1 MAPVGLP
8 VVVRVKRKRDLDPV
22 DTIVVEADET
32 PAAKRRA
39 RDAALAA
46 ELDAVLD
53 AGLAGGPGGS
63 KDAGDAR
70 GRDAAD
76 GADAAARAAIPARA
90 HRRRFRRVQMTLSLE
105 DVRNESVVRELARTV
120 AEAASGRKRATREPE
135 EPEDEPYSGPRLSS
149 KAYAE
154 LAKSIRLEA
163 ERESTRV
170 KRRATTLRRPAALS
184 SEIGAADAMVDHFRM
199 YDLEAAADERSPS
212 TSVAAAPDAPD
223 EGTLV
228 ADYLPMVAEFL
239 GKDAPATKENGGEA
253 RDAFVYDVYV
263 LENDD
268 EAAITKVNET
278 RWEARTMKS
287 SDGVATETMTNEEA
301 TETSAVFAGGTE
313 AALFFDFMDGLGDDD
328 VSDAD
333 SQDSNREDA
342 PDADY
347 PDTEDSFSADEDED
361 AWGRERHANRNGGGY
376 GFWPEYGCASAH
388 GAGDGDSN
396 YDADEGD
403 DGLARAWNLT
413 GTYRETAYD
422 PQYDDVGGEETYY
435 DQ

>member
-1 MAPVGLP
+1 MTPTGLP

-39 RDAALAA
+39 RDAALAT
-46 ELDAVLD
+46 ELDAVLEG
-53 AGLAGGPGGS
+53 GLAGGSDGS
-63 KDAGDAR
+63 KDADTR
-70 GRDAAD
+70 GRVAA
-76 GADAAARAAIPARA
+76 GGTDAAARADIPAHA

-105 DVRNESVVRELARTV
+105 DARNESAVRKLAQTV
-120 AEAASGRKRATREPE
+120 AEAASGRKRATRESE
-135 EPEDEPYSGPRLSS
+135 KLKEPHSDPKLSS
-149 KAYAE
+149 KAHAK
-154 LAKSIRLEA
+154 LAKSIRPEA

-170 KRRATTLRRPAALS
+170 KRRATSLRRPAPLS

-199 YDLEAAADERSPS
+199 YDLEAAAEEPPPS
-212 TSVAAAPDAPD
+212 TSVAAATDAPD

>member
-1 MAPVGLP
+1 M
-8 VVVRVKRKRDLDPV
+8 VRVKRKRDLDPV

-120 AEAASGRKRATREPE
+120 AEAASGRKRATCEPE
-135 EPEDEPYSGPRLSS
+135 EPEDEPHSGPKLSS
-149 KAYAE
+149 RAYAE

-170 KRRATTLRRPAALS
+170 KRRATTLRRPASLS

-199 YDLEAAADERSPS
+199 YDLEAAAEEPGPS
-212 TSVAAAPDAPD
+212 MSVAAATDAPD
-223 EGTLV
+223 EGTLM

-239 GKDAPATKENGGEA
+239 GKDAPAAKARGGDA
-253 RDAFVYDVYV
+253 SDAFVYDVYV

-268 EAAITKVNET
+268 ESVETKAKPED
-278 RWEARTMKS
+278 ARTTKT
-287 SDGVATETMTNEEA
+287 DAAATESSLASEEA
-301 TETSAVFAGGTE
+301 TETSATFAGGME
-313 AALFFDFMDGLGDDD
+313 AALFFDFTDGLGDDD

-347 PDTEDSFSADEDED
+347 PDTEDSFSGDEDED
-361 AWGRERHANRNGGGY
+361 AWGRERHADRNAGGY
-376 GFWPEYGCASAH
+376 GFWPGFGRA
-388 GAGDGDSN
+388 GARADGDGDSD

-403 DGLARAWNLT
+403 DGLARAWNST

-435 DQ
+435 

>member
-46 ELDAVLD
+46 ELDAVLEG
-53 AGLAGGPGGS
+53 GLADGPGGS
-63 KDAGDAR
+63 KGAGGAR
-70 GRDAAD
+70 GRDVAD
-76 GADAAARAAIPARA
+76 GADAAARAGIPAHA

-105 DVRNESVVRELARTV
+105 DARNETVVRELARTV

-135 EPEDEPYSGPRLSS
+135 EPEEPLPGPKLSS
-149 KAYAE
+149 KEYAE

-163 ERESTRV
+163 ERESMRV
-170 KRRATTLRRPAALS
+170 KRRATSLRRPAPLS

-199 YDLEAAADERSPS
+199 YDLEAAAEEPEPS
-212 TSVAAAPDAPD
+212 TSVAAATDAPD
-223 EGTLV
+223 EGTLM

-239 GKDAPATKENGGEA
+239 GKDAPAAKARGGDA
-253 RDAFVYDVYV
+253 SDAFVYDVYV

-268 EAAITKVNET
+268 ESVETKAKPED
-278 RWEARTMKS
+278 ARTTKT
-287 SDGVATETMTNEEA
+287 DAAATESSLASEEA
-301 TETSAVFAGGTE
+301 TETSATFAGGME
-313 AALFFDFMDGLGDDD
+313 AALFFDFTDGLGDDD

-347 PDTEDSFSADEDED
+347 PDTEDSSSGDEDED
-361 AWGRERHANRNGGGY
+361 AWGRERHADRNAGGY
-376 GFWPEYGCASAH
+376 GFWPGFGRA
-388 GAGDGDSN
+388 GARADGDGDSD

-403 DGLARAWNLT
+403 DGLARAWNST

-435 DQ
+435 

>member
-135 EPEDEPYSGPRLSS
+135 EPEDEPHSGPKLSS

-239 GKDAPATKENGGEA
+239 GNDAPAAKESGGEA

-268 EAAITKVNET
+268 EAAETNVTKT
-278 RWEARTMKS
+278 RVTTKP
-287 SDGVATETMTNEEA
+287 DGVAIETMPNEEA
-301 TETSAVFAGGTE
+301 TETSATFAGGTD
-313 AALFFDFMDGLGDDD
+313 AALFFDFTDGLGDD

-347 PDTEDSFSADEDED
+347 PDTEDSFSEDEDED
-361 AWGRERHANRNGGGY
+361 AWGRERHADRNVGGF
-376 GFWPEYGCASAH
+376 GFWPGFGRA
-388 GAGDGDSN
+388 GALAGGDGDSD

-403 DGLARAWNLT
+403 DGLARAWNAT
-413 GTYRETAYD
+413 GTHRETAYD
-422 PQYDDVGGEETYY
+422 PQYDDVGGEETDYY
-435 DQ
+435 

>member
-1 MAPVGLP
+1 MTPTGLP

-39 RDAALAA
+39 RDAALAT
-46 ELDAVLD
+46 ELDAVLEG
-53 AGLAGGPGGS
+53 GLAGGSDGS
-63 KDAGDAR
+63 KDADTR
-70 GRDAAD
+70 GRVAA
-76 GADAAARAAIPARA
+76 GGTDAAARADIPAHA

-105 DVRNESVVRELARTV
+105 DARNESAVRKLAQTV
-120 AEAASGRKRATREPE
+120 AEAASGRKRATRESE
-135 EPEDEPYSGPRLSS
+135 KLKEPHSDPKLSS
-149 KAYAE
+149 KAHAK
-154 LAKSIRLEA
+154 LAKSIRPEA

-170 KRRATTLRRPAALS
+170 KRRATSLRRPAPLS

-199 YDLEAAADERSPS
+199 YDLEAAAEEPAPS
-212 TSVAAAPDAPD
+212 TSVAAATDAPD
-223 EGTLV
+223 EGTLA

-239 GKDAPATKENGGEA
+239 GNDAPAAKESGGEA

-268 EAAITKVNET
+268 EAAETNVTKT
-278 RWEARTMKS
+278 RVTTKP
-287 SDGVATETMTNEEA
+287 DGVAIETMPNEEA
-301 TETSAVFAGGTE
+301 TETSATFAGGTD
-313 AALFFDFMDGLGDDD
+313 AALFFDFTDGLGDD

-347 PDTEDSFSADEDED
+347 PDTEDSFSEDEDED
-361 AWGRERHANRNGGGY
+361 AWGRERHADRNVGGY
-376 GFWPEYGCASAH
+376 GFWPGFGRA
-388 GAGDGDSN
+388 GALAGGDGDSD

-403 DGLARAWNLT
+403 DGLARAWNAT
-413 GTYRETAYD
+413 GTHRETAYD
-422 PQYDDVGGEETYY
+422 PQYDDVGGEETDNY
-435 DQ
+435 

>member
-1 MAPVGLP
+1 M
-8 VVVRVKRKRDLDPV
+8 VRVKRKRDLDPV

-46 ELDAVLD
+46 ELDAVLEG
-53 AGLAGGPGGS
+53 GLADGPGSS
-63 KDAGDAR
+63 KGAGGAR
-70 GRDAAD
+70 GRDVAD
-76 GADAAARAAIPARA
+76 GADAAARAGIPAHA

-105 DVRNESVVRELARTV
+105 DARNETVVRELARTV
-120 AEAASGRKRATREPE
+120 AEAASGRKRATCEPE
-135 EPEDEPYSGPRLSS
+135 EPEDEPHSGPKLSS

-163 ERESTRV
+163 ERESMRV
-170 KRRATTLRRPAALS
+170 KRRATSLRRPAPLS

-199 YDLEAAADERSPS
+199 YDLEAAAEEPGPS
-212 TSVAAAPDAPD
+212 MSVAAATDAPD
-223 EGTLV
+223 EGTLM

-239 GKDAPATKENGGEA
+239 GKDAPAAKARGGDA
-253 RDAFVYDVYV
+253 SDAFVYDVYV

-268 EAAITKVNET
+268 ESVETKAKPED
-278 RWEARTMKS
+278 ARTTKT
-287 SDGVATETMTNEEA
+287 DAAATESSLASEEA
-301 TETSAVFAGGTE
+301 TETSATFAGGME
-313 AALFFDFMDGLGDDD
+313 AALFFDFTDGLGDDD

-347 PDTEDSFSADEDED
+347 PDTEDSFSGDEDED
-361 AWGRERHANRNGGGY
+361 AWGRERHADRNAGGY
-376 GFWPEYGCASAH
+376 GFWPGFGRA
-388 GAGDGDSN
+388 GARADGDGDSD

-403 DGLARAWNLT
+403 DGLARAWNST

-435 DQ
+435 